1 MQVANQNYLM
11 RAPKC
16 SSFVADSSPTLHFS
30 RIQRNN
36 EHPLGTHL
44 NRPLIKMGFFDSFS
58 DMVAAATPWSQV
70 EAEAPA
76 AQKDD
81 GAETEDSVSI
91 SNPWIRV
98 WYIFGT
104 LWIKDRHWDLQLG

>member
-36 EHPLGTHL
+36 KHPLAIHFNWL
-44 NRPLIKMGFFDSFS
+44 LIKMGFFDSFS
-58 DMVAAATPWSQV
+58 DLVAAATPWSQV

-76 AQKDD
+76 AEKDD
-81 GAETEDSVSI
+81 GAKTEDSVSTSSPCI
-91 SNPWIRV
+91 DVGI
-98 WYIFGT
+98 
-104 LWIKDRHWDLQLG
+104 